1 MSVAAGESRINN
13 FKVKKKKTI
22 ILHKVL
28 YHKNG
33 KIRFLWPHNNGKIDC
48 IFQLQYS

>member
-22 ILHKVL
+22 I
-28 YHKNG
+28 
-33 KIRFLWPHNNGKIDC
+33 
-48 IFQLQYS
+48 YSAQSFVSQKR